1 MTFFFI
7 SRTWLLLALIGL
19 AIFDERQR
27 RIPNRVLFVTTM
39 LFLFAHPA
47 FVLGV
52 EGANLGVWWGDFF
65 TRLLAAVLVLLFTG
79 FISFFRPQSLGMG
92 DCKLMAVIM
101 LYGGWPEAAVILW
114 LAFFFT
120 AVRGIFV
127 RVMTRSREHM
137 TLAFAPQVAI
147 AVALELMLHLWI
159 VLQG

>member
-52 EGANLGVWWGDFF
+52 EGANPGVWWGDFF
-65 TRLLAAVLVLLFTG
+65 YAPSGSGLGFTFYRSHFLFPSAELGYGRL
-79 FISFFRPQSLGMG
+79 
-92 DCKLMAVIM
+92 
-101 LYGGWPEAAVILW
+101 
-114 LAFFFT
+114 
-120 AVRGIFV
+120 
-127 RVMTRSREHM
+127 
-137 TLAFAPQVAI
+137 
-147 AVALELMLHLWI
+147 
-159 VLQG
+159 

>member
-1 MTFFFI
+1 
-7 SRTWLLLALIGL
+7 
-19 AIFDERQR
+19 
-27 RIPNRVLFVTTM
+27 
-39 LFLFAHPA
+39 
-47 FVLGV
+47 
-52 EGANLGVWWGDFF
+52 
-65 TRLLAAVLVLLFTG
+65 
-79 FISFFRPQSLGMG
+79 MG

-127 RVMTRSREHM
+127 RVMTRSRERM

-147 AVALELMLHLWI
+147 AAALELMLHLWL